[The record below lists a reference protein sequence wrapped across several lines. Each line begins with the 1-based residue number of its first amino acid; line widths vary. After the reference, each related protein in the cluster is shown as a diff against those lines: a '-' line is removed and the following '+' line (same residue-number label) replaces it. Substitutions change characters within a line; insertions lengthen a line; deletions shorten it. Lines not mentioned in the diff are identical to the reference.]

1 MNHIK
6 KLLVANRGEIAIRI
20 FRAATELNIQTV
32 AIYSNEDKNSLHR
45 YKADESYLVGKD
57 LGPAESYLNIERII
71 EVAKRANVDAIHPGY
86 GFLSENEE
94 FARRCNE
101 EGITFIGPHLDHL
114 DMFGDKVKA
123 RTTAI
128 KANLPVIPGTD
139 GPIENFDA
147 AKAFA
152 KEAGFPLM
160 IKATSGGGGKGMRIV
175 REESELED
183 AFHRAK
189 SEAQKSFG
197 NSEVYIERYI
207 DNPKHIEVQVI
218 GDEYGNIVHLYERDC
233 SVQRRHQKV
242 VEVAPSVGLPDE
254 LRERIC
260 QSALQLM
267 KNIKYVNAGTVE
279 FLVSGD
285 EFFFIEV
292 NPRVQ
297 VEHTITEMIT
307 GIDIVKT
314 QILVADGASLFDERI
329 ALPPQEEI
337 QTLGYAIQCR
347 ITTEDPT
354 NDFMPDSGTIIA
366 YRSSGGFGVRLDAGD
381 GFQGAEI
388 SPYYD
393 SLLVKLSTHA
403 ITFKQAEEKM
413 ERSLREMRIRGVKT
427 NIPFLVNVMRNEKF
441 RSGDYTTKFIEETPE
456 LFDIAPTL
464 DRGTKTLEYIGNVT
478 INGFPN
484 VEKRTKPDYESTS
497 IPQVSKKKIQSLYGT
512 KQLLDEK
519 GPSGVA
525 DWVKAQD
532 DVLITDT
539 TFRDAHQSLLA
550 TRVRTKDMLN
560 IASKTAEVFK
570 DSFSLELW
578 GGATFDVE
586 YNFLK

>member
-1 MNHIK
+1 
-6 KLLVANRGEIAIRI
+6 
-20 FRAATELNIQTV
+20 
-32 AIYSNEDKNSLHR
+32 
-45 YKADESYLVGKD
+45 
-57 LGPAESYLNIERII
+57 
-71 EVAKRANVDAIHPGY
+71 
-86 GFLSENEE
+86 
-94 FARRCNE
+94 
-101 EGITFIGPHLDHL
+101 
-114 DMFGDKVKA
+114 MFGDKVKA

-307 GIDIVKT
+307 ELI
-314 QILVADGASLFDERI
+314 SL
-329 ALPPQEEI
+329 
-337 QTLGYAIQCR
+337 
-347 ITTEDPT
+347 
-354 NDFMPDSGTIIA
+354 
-366 YRSSGGFGVRLDAGD
+366 
-381 GFQGAEI
+381 
-388 SPYYD
+388 
-393 SLLVKLSTHA
+393 KL
-403 ITFKQAEEKM
+403 
-413 ERSLREMRIRGVKT
+413 
-427 NIPFLVNVMRNEKF
+427 KF
-441 RSGDYTTKFIEETPE
+441 
-456 LFDIAPTL
+456 
-464 DRGTKTLEYIGNVT
+464 
-478 INGFPN
+478 
-484 VEKRTKPDYESTS
+484 
-497 IPQVSKKKIQSLYGT
+497 
-512 KQLLDEK
+512 
-519 GPSGVA
+519 
-525 DWVKAQD
+525 
-532 DVLITDT
+532 
-539 TFRDAHQSLLA
+539 
-550 TRVRTKDMLN
+550 
-560 IASKTAEVFK
+560 
-570 DSFSLELW
+570 
-578 GGATFDVE
+578 
-586 YNFLK
+586 